1 MYPSSSIYNNKPFE
15 SLFKRPFPFDQN
27 PSPKQDDPS
36 LSFHFPSPFL
46 DETELS
52 WNQILS
58 QNQPMAVHN
67 CIAHDYQI
75 ETYVDTTNKETT
87 KCSNID
93 LSRLNEKSVE
103 STPNKSITPLR
114 KRNLGPTLLKRTG
127 KKDRHSKICTAQGV
141 RDRRMR
147 LSIQVARKFFDL
159 QDLLGYDKA
168 SKTIEWLFTKSKKA
182 IKELSKNN
190 PKVRTSSTI
199 DDLNGETFVSE
210 RDTVSVIEGNSISA
224 HKGVARKCASIERK
238 KNDKKLRNSVYKPNT
253 KESRDKA
260 RARARDRTREKMM
273 IKGLEDSTQWFESN
287 PDDFQQL
294 GPSSSSFEAEEESS
308 SHNQKQGAHTNS
320 LENRLSDVGIIEKFQ
335 GDSSSNSWHVSD
347 YSNNNFMGFLGNWDM
362 NNDRINSEMTNIVSF
377 AGNPNSVYLATSDF
391 PFQQ

>member
-1 MYPSSSIYNNKPFE
+1 MYPSSNIYDPFE
-15 SLFKRPFPFDQN
+15 SLFSRSFPVDQN
-27 PSPKQDDPS
+27 PTPKQDDPS
-36 LSFHFPSPFL
+36 PFFHFPSPFL
-46 DETELS
+46 DETEFPL
-52 WNQILS
+52 NQILS

-67 CIAHDYQI
+67 CIARDYQI
-75 ETYVDTTNKETT
+75 ETYVDTTNKETI
-87 KCSNID
+87 KGRNID

-103 STPNKSITPLR
+103 STPNESVIPLR
-114 KRNLGPTLLKRTG
+114 KRNLGPMLLKRTG

-147 LSIQVARKFFDL
+147 LSLQVARKFFDL

-190 PKVRTSSTI
+190 PKVKISSTT
-199 DDLNGETFVSE
+199 DDLNSESVVFE
-210 RDTVSVIEGNSISA
+210 RDIVAVMEENSISA
-224 HKGVARKCASIERK
+224 HKGVAREYASIERK
-238 KNDKKLRNSVYKPNT
+238 KNDKKSRKSEYKPNT
-253 KESRDKA
+253 RESRDKA
-260 RARARDRTREKMM
+260 RARARDRTRDKMI
-273 IKGLEDSTQWFESN
+273 IKGLEDSNQWIESN
-287 PDDFQQL
+287 PNDFQQL
-294 GPSSSSFEAEEESS
+294 GPSNSSFEAVEESS

-320 LENRLSDVGIIEKFQ
+320 LENQFSDVGIIEKFL
-335 GDSSSNSWHVSD
+335 GNSSSNSWPVSD
-347 YSNNNFMGFLGNWDM
+347 YSDNDFLGFLGNWDM